1 MLIKDMFERDID
13 RNINGVVTI
22 NENDDE
28 QTRALAIQ
36 ELSEYV
42 VTEELRSHFDTF
54 LSAYTRAFDNP
65 TGKMG
70 VWISGFFG
78 SGKSHFLKML
88 SYLLSGKEAGG
99 KKAIDYLSPRFE
111 SPRISHMAELACS
124 VPTETIL
131 FNIDSK
137 GPSQKDDTA
146 VLKVFARVFY
156 EHLGFFGNNLKLAR
170 LERVIASRGKTEQ
183 FRAAFQDIMDEA
195 WEDSRESYDF
205 FGDEVAEAME
215 RAGVTSKENALRWI
229 EGNDEV
235 DFSIDSL
242 TDEIAAY
249 AKRRAEE
256 EGGQF
261 RLLFMIDEVG
271 QYISEN
277 TSLMLNLQT
286 MVEDLGKKCADR
298 VWVVVTS
305 QQAIDEVTNVV
316 GMDFS
321 KIQGRFDTRLS
332 LSSEGAGEVIRR
344 RILAKTPDAANLL
357 RMVYGDKEMVL
368 KNLFTFNNATADL
381 IGYRDAQGFVDAF
394 PFVGYQFSLMQNII
408 NSLRNQGTSGKH
420 LSAERSMLAGFKEAA
435 QRVKDLDEGTL
446 IPLWMFYDTVKDFLE
461 DYHRR
466 VIVRAER
473 AAANNDGLEP
483 FDARVLKLL
492 FLIRWVNREMPG
504 TKDNITTL
512 MADAIDVDRA
522 ALSERVAASLERL
535 IKQNYITRTGEAYLF
550 LTDDEREVADQIK
563 RTQVDIAHL
572 TSYASDIVFDNIYSN
587 NKLSYG
593 KNLFTLSRYLDDT
606 LKGNPGSLTVRVIAG
621 MNGAEPETPQ
631 SLSMRS
637 LSNEAIIALNPDSDY
652 YDDLV
657 EAARIKAYAD
667 TAPINS
673 MTESQRSVVRAKQNE
688 SNALFNRAREAM
700 ELAIRRGSF
709 YVKGSSITPEHTSS
723 AKAIIEDCAGRLVAS
738 VYPKLSCITENYE
751 NDAQITQILTGKA
764 PALEGMETNTLAIE
778 EMRSYLK
785 LNAAHHASVSVADL
799 QSHFQNAPYGWREQ
813 DIAAV
818 AARLINQGEAKLMYG
833 GQPVDATSTHAV
845 DHLRKATRTRQT
857 TIEARVHV
865 TAASISKVRSALEAL
880 CGEHNLPTTE
890 DELAA
895 AARET
900 LASRLSGL
908 EALLSGEYQR
918 CGAYPGK
925 RVVLDAVADIENA
938 LNTPGDSSDLLNA
951 IAEHA
956 GDLSDDAED
965 LEQIDGFFLNQK
977 EPFDRTLT
985 LLSKIENE
993 QDELAID
1000 PSVPEHI
1007 ATLKSV
1013 TSSMSPYRDI
1023 SKLPGACSHIDQVYG
1038 RLLEEKRND
1047 VLAQIEEVFA
1057 TIENFEQET
1066 NTTIPQ
1072 VAESKRS
1079 RINTARTAQTLTALN
1094 AVTGRLQADQT
1105 RLVTAIQT
1113 EHNRIHRPRPAT
1125 PDVTVTGE
1133 YHSTPAPQ
1141 PRISNVARTL
1151 AFVPKTL
1158 RSAADIDAYLAEART
1173 RLLNALEG
1181 NDAITLN

>member
-42 VTEELRSHFDTF
+42 VTEELRGHFKTF
-54 LSAYTRAFDNP
+54 LSAYTQSFDNP

-88 SYLLSGKEAGG
+88 SYLLSGKEADG
-99 KKAIDYLSPRFE
+99 KKAIEYLSPRFE
-111 SPRISHMAELACS
+111 DPSVSRMAELACS

-156 EHLGFFGNNLKLAR
+156 EHLGFYGNNLKLAR
-170 LERVIASRGKTEQ
+170 LERMIASRGKTDQ
-183 FRAAFQDIMDEA
+183 FRSAFQDIMGEK

-215 RAGVTSKENALRWI
+215 RAGVTSRENALRWI
-229 EGNDEV
+229 EGGDEV

-249 AKRRAEE
+249 AQRRAEE
-256 EGGQF
+256 QGGRF

-286 MVEDLGKKCADR
+286 MVEDIGKKCGDR

-344 RILAKTPDAANLL
+344 RILAKTSDAANLL

-368 KNLFTFNNATADL
+368 KNLFTFSNATADL

-394 PFVGYQFSLMQNII
+394 PFVGYQFGLMQNII
-408 NSLRNQGTSGKH
+408 NSLRNQGTTGKH

-435 QRVKDLDEGTL
+435 QRVKDMDEGTL
-446 IPLWMFYDTVKDFLE
+446 VPLWMFYDTVKDFLE

-473 AAANNDGLEP
+473 AATNNEGLEP

-522 ALSERVAASLERL
+522 ALGDRVGASLERL
-535 IKQNYITRTGEAYLF
+535 IKQSYITRTGETYLF
-550 LTDDEREVADQIK
+550 LTDDERDVADHIK
-563 RTQVDIAHL
+563 RTQVDISLL
-572 TSYASDIVFDNIYSN
+572 TNYASNIVFGDIYPN

-593 KNLFTLSRYLDDT
+593 KNQFTLSRYLDDT
-606 LKGNPGSLTVRVIAG
+606 LKGSAGDLTVRIVAG

-631 SLSMRS
+631 GLAMRS
-637 LSNEAIIALNPDSDY
+637 LSNEAIIALSPDSNY

-657 EAARIKAYAD
+657 EAARIKAYAE

-673 MTESQRSVVRAKQNE
+673 MTESQRSVVRAKQDE
-688 SNALFNRAREAM
+688 SNVLFNRAREAM

-709 YVKGSSITPEHTSS
+709 YVKGNPITPDHTSS
-723 AKAIIEDCAGRLVAS
+723 AKTIIEDCAGRLVAS
-738 VYPKLSCITENYE
+738 VYPKLSYITENYDT
-751 NDAQITQILTGKA
+751 DAQIAQILNGTA
-764 PALEGMETNTLAIE
+764 PALEGMETNVQAIE
-778 EMRSYLK
+778 EMRAYLK
-785 LNAAHHASVSVADL
+785 LNAARHASVSVADL
-799 QSHFQNAPYGWREQ
+799 QTRFQNVPYGWREQ
-813 DIAAV
+813 DVAAV
-818 AARLINQGEAKLMYG
+818 AARLINQGEAKLMFG
-833 GQPVDATSTHAV
+833 GHPVDVSNARAV

-857 TIEARVHV
+857 TIEVRVHV
-865 TAASISKVRSALEAL
+865 TAASISKVRAAIESL
-880 CGEHNLPTTE
+880 CGKHNLPATE
-890 DELAA
+890 EELAA
-895 AARET
+895 AVRDALET
-900 LASRLSGL
+900 RLAGL
-908 EALLSGEYQR
+908 NALLSNEYER
-918 CGAYPGK
+918 CGSYPGK
-925 RVVLDAVADIENA
+925 RIVLDAVSDIQDA

-951 IAEHA
+951 IAQNA

-965 LEQIDGFFLNQK
+965 LEQVDGFFLNQK
-977 EPFDRTLT
+977 EPFDRALA
-985 LLSKIENE
+985 LLNKIEHE
-993 QDELAID
+993 QDELAVD
-1000 PSVPEHI
+1000 ASVSEHI
-1007 ATLKSV
+1007 ETLKRV

-1023 SKLPGACSHIDQVYG
+1023 SKLPGACSHIDEVYT
-1038 RLLEEKRND
+1038 RLLEEKRTD
-1047 VLAQIEEVFA
+1047 VLAQIDEVFGA
-1057 TIENFEQET
+1057 IEAFAQQID
-1066 NTTIPQ
+1066 TTIPI
-1072 VAESKRS
+1072 VAETKRA
-1079 RINTARTAQTLTALN
+1079 RVNTARNSQTLTGLN
-1094 AVTGRLQADQT
+1094 AVTGRLQSDQT
-1105 RLVTAIQT
+1105 RLITDVQAEHDRINRPYPASPGVTTTA
-1113 EHNRIHRPRPAT
+1113 
-1125 PDVTVTGE
+1125 E
-1133 YHSTPAPQ
+1133 YQSTPVPQ
-1141 PRISNVARTL
+1141 PRIARVARTR

-1158 RSAADIDAYLAEART
+1158 SSAADIDAYLADART
-1173 RLLNALEG
+1173 RLLSELEG